1 MGNVTAA
8 LGHTEEVV
16 AGYAATCT
24 QTGLMAHS
32 KCTVCQKLF
41 DENKREVS
49 AESLVLPIDGRA
61 HNLGEWQAE
70 VPATTENAGTK
81 AHYRCADCQKTF
93 AADGGEIVD
102 LTIPKLEETPGGDIT
117 TPAEDVTTP
126 AENVTTPAEDITTP
140 AEDVTTPVEDVT
152 IPVEEVTTPAP
163 DDEMIDADAQPEEE
177 PEEEPSKDGL
187 SGGAVAG
194 IVVGS
199 TIVAGAGGF
208 SIFWFVVQK
217 KSVTDL
223 VTATKA
229 VAAKA
234 GTACK
239 KAAGKIKKLFAKK

>member
-1 MGNVTAA
+1 
-8 LGHTEEVV
+8 
-16 AGYAATCT
+16 
-24 QTGLMAHS
+24 MAHS
-32 KCTVCQKLF
+32 KCMVCQKLF

-49 AESLVLPIDGRA
+49 AESLVLPIDGGA

-126 AENVTTPAEDITTP
+126 AEDITTPAEDITTP
-140 AEDVTTPVEDVT
+140 AEDITTPVEDVT

-163 DDEMIDADAQPEEE
+163 NEEMIDADAQPEEE

-187 SGGAVAG
+187 SGGAIAA
-194 IVVGS
+194 IVTSS
-199 TIVAGAGGF
+199 TVTTGAGGF
-208 SIFWFVVQK
+208 SLFWFVIKK
-217 KSVTDL
+217 KSWQELLTVF
-223 VTATKA
+223 KR
-229 VAAKA
+229 AKL
-234 GTACK
+234 K
-239 KAAGKIKKLFAKK
+239 